1 MTEPSLLE
9 REALLFAQELI
20 RIESV
25 NPGVGLPAGDGEA
38 RAIEYI
44 RERLA
49 DAGYRPLVGESVPGR
64 ANLVVRVPGSDPSRG
79 ALLAHAHVDVV
90 AAQAADWTHPPFD
103 GVIADGFLWGRGA
116 LDLKNQAAVLLAIA
130 RHFARE
136 DVVPRRE
143 LILAFFSDEES
154 GGVHGVRWVRRE
166 HPEWLAGATEAL
178 GEVGGFSV
186 PLGEKRAYLV
196 ATAEKGVGWVRLTAR
211 GAAGHASRP
220 SADNAV
226 TRIAAALAR
235 LGEYRF
241 PATRTAAL
249 DGFLAAASRLIGVE
263 LTPDNLEEHLG
274 ELGVAGPIVKF
285 GLRHTITPTVV
296 AGGYKS
302 NVIPGEASAQLDTR
316 SLPGHDAEL
325 KAVVQELAGPDVELT
340 LGSWV
345 PPLESPSESPLL
357 DTLQAAVVA
366 EDPDG
371 VVVPYLLPA
380 STDNKHLAG
389 LGIAGYGFVPLRTPP
404 EFDVYGLLHA
414 VDERIPL
421 ESLFFSARV
430 TERILREA

>member
-9 REALLFAQELI
+9 REALQFAQELI

-25 NPGVGLPAGDGEA
+25 NPGVALPAGDGEA
-38 RAIEYI
+38 RTIEYI

-49 DAGYRPLVGESVPGR
+49 DAGYEPLVGESVPGR
-64 ANLVVRVPGSDPSRG
+64 ANLVLRIPGSDPARG

-90 AAQAADWTHPPFD
+90 AAQGEDWTHPPF
-103 GVIADGFLWGRGA
+103 GGAIADGFLWGRGA
-116 LDLKNQAAVLLAIA
+116 LDLKNYAAVLVAIA

-136 DVVPRRE
+136 GVVPRRE

-186 PLGEKRAYLV
+186 TLGDKRAYLV
-196 ATAEKGVGWVRLTAR
+196 ATAEKGVGWVRLRAR
-211 GAAGHASRP
+211 GDAGHASRP

-235 LGEYRF
+235 LGEHRF
-241 PATRTAAL
+241 PATHTPAL

-263 LTPDNLEEHLG
+263 LTPDNLEEHLD
-274 ELGVAGPIVKF
+274 ELGVAGPIVQF
-285 GLRHTITPTVV
+285 GLRHTVTPTVV

-302 NVIPGEASAQLDTR
+302 NVIPGEASAELDTR
-316 SLPGHDAEL
+316 SLPGPDAEL

-345 PPLESPSESPLL
+345 PPLESPTDSPLL
-357 DTLQAAVVA
+357 DILQAAIAA

-380 STDNKHLAG
+380 STDNKHLAS

-404 EFDVYGLLHA
+404 DFDAYGLLHA
-414 VDERIPL
+414 ADERIPL